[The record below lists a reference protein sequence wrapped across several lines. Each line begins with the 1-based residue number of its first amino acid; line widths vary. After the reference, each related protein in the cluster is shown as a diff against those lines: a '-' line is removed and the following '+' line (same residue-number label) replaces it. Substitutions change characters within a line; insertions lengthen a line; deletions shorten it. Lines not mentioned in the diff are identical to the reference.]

1 VVHCDRE
8 AFSLKEIR
16 VMPTVEYA
24 HITIGPDNVP
34 MLAGTRIKVVEI
46 VLDHL
51 AHGATVEEIHREFPQ
66 LSLGQIHSALGY
78 YYDHQEEVDA
88 DIARRMQRTEELRRT
103 FEATQRLSPLRLK
116 LKAKGLLP

>member
-1 VVHCDRE
+1 M
-8 AFSLKEIR
+8 S
-16 VMPTVEYA
+16 TVEYA

-51 AHGATVEEIHREFPQ
+51 VHGCEVQDIHREFPH

-78 YYDHQEEVDA
+78 YYDHQEEIDA
-88 DIARRMQRTEELRRT
+88 DIQRRREVAENIRDRLGEGPVTDVLRSTGRP
-103 FEATQRLSPLRLK
+103 S
-116 LKAKGLLP
+116 